1 MKYLKIQNQGLL
13 DIRLVALMGGTTKAN
28 DEYKIGQ
35 FGTGLKYTL
44 AYLIRNNIDFK
55 IFVGTEEI
63 KVETVTET
71 IKETDFSIICINGH
85 RTSIT
90 DKMGMEWKAW
100 MIVRELLSH
109 MAFHIQGFHFLW
121 LHFPEQFH

>member
-63 KVETVTET
+63 KVER
-71 IKETDFSIICINGH
+71 C
-85 RTSIT
+85 
-90 DKMGMEWKAW
+90 
-100 MIVRELLSH
+100 
-109 MAFHIQGFHFLW
+109 
-121 LHFPEQFH
+121 